1 MKALAWET
9 VVSGE
14 ARRDLTQAA
23 RASFETTGLAGKSTL
38 RAPRRMVSSR
48 RMASCA
54 QGPCQQVAAVTTST
68 QFPYLRQLVAERPS
82 AVQHLEENHTGGPH
96 VYLQR
101 ASVHRTVEAHYE
113 ACALWRRSSAARCLS
128 GNTREA
134 NTSRC
139 RRLARSVP
147 SPQSRLPP
155 PSL

>member
-1 MKALAWET
+1 MKALACET
-9 VVSGE
+9 VVSE

-54 QGPCQQVAAVTTST
+54 QGPCQQVAAVTRARNFLTCVNSWPNGRRPYSIWKKITPADHTST
-68 QFPYLRQLVAERPS
+68 CR
-82 AVQHLEENHTGGPH
+82 GP
-96 VYLQR
+96 QC
-101 ASVHRTVEAHYE
+101 RTVEAHYE
-113 ACALWRRSSAARCLS
+113 ACALWMRSSAARCLS
-128 GNTREA
+128 GNTQEA